1 MRNPTLGDSLNNLS
15 KVSQLAAKRIMSDSK
30 IHFQQLV
37 SASNGQ
43 IFSEPT
49 LKFQVL
55 SLAARMTTIQD

>member
-1 MRNPTLGDSLNNLS
+1 
-15 KVSQLAAKRIMSDSK
+15 MSDSK
-30 IHFQQLV
+30 THFQQLV

-55 SLAARMTTIQD
+55 SLAARMTIQD